1 MRKRETEQKNKVELL
16 EKCLKQIEESN
27 IDKEDDINGV
37 DPSIITDNET
47 EYNNIQRPN
56 NDWLTQ
62 VPSPPHPRAH
72 IPSSNTI
79 TNHVP
84 SPPHPRA
91 HIPSSN
97 TITNHVPS
105 TSHNSGTVPH
115 MYTNTW
121 SHVGQDPLQSR
132 NTISTFQPLEQVP
145 GENLSLSPLRFSDCS
160 TNSGLQ
166 ALQKAM
172 KLIDDDTSL
181 SLNESTPIKRDMSKG
196 KENRR
201 PKVLTP
207 LVVEGNQITCNNRR
221 NDKGNCYKVPSLNKQ
236 QQKPKIRNYNIID

>member
-27 IDKEDDINGV
+27 IDKEDDNNGV

-62 VPSPPHPRAH
+62 VPSPPHPH
-72 IPSSNTI
+72 IPT
-79 TNHVP
+79 
-84 SPPHPRA
+84 
-91 HIPSSN
+91 SN

-105 TSHNSGTVPH
+105 TSHNSGTVP

-201 PKVLTP
+201 PKVPTP